1 MINIVFNT
9 SRRFDL
15 FYETL
20 ISLIEKNEGIEKIVK
35 HVYILDHLS
44 SYSDRKKMIDLCRI
58 YFKEKVTLFEFNG
71 VEPFDYVDKLNS
83 IQHIFE
89 YDEIIL
95 FIEDDWKCNNKI
107 NFDTHIN
114 KIIEKEIDIINL
126 STPIYIQSGE
136 IVAQYRID
144 NEYWKNPFPE
154 FYNSPYENLDNGY
167 ILYNVVRMKNFSLT
181 PHIALSNLYKEKIF
195 VKNQNYEINYADSNN
210 FKQLFTNMMYFE
222 HIGNHKSLETH
233 K

>member
-15 FYETL
+15 FHETL

-95 FIEDDWKCNNKI
+95 FIEDDWKCIEELNLSFYVEKI
-107 NFDTHIN
+107 RQREF
-114 KIIEKEIDIINL
+114 DIINF
-126 STPIYIQSGE
+126 STPLHIQNDD
-136 IVAQYRID
+136 IIQKYRID
-144 NEYWKNPFPE
+144 NNFWKNPFPE
-154 FYNSPYENLDNGY
+154 FYNSPYEMKNGY
-167 ILYNVVRMKNFSLT
+167 IMYNVVRMKNFSLT
-181 PHIALSNLYKEKIF
+181 PHITLSDLYKGKEF
-195 VKNQNYEINYADSNN
+195 VKNQNYEVNYADSYN
-210 FKQLFTNMMYFE
+210 FKQLFTNEMYFQ
-222 HIGNHKSLETH
+222 HIGNYKSLETH